1 MAEFKANLNPVS
13 SKTDITDLLKM
24 DDYMSRKAKPAKT
37 TATPA
42 ADAILAKPV
51 LNDIVRSSADDVGV
65 PFKFG
70 NNNQ

>member
-13 SKTDITDLLKM
+13 NKTDINDLLKM
-24 DDYMSRKAKPAKT
+24 DDYLGRKAKPAKV

-42 ADAILAKPV
+42 ATAILAKPA
-51 LNDIVRSSADDVGV
+51 LNDIVRSSPDDVGV